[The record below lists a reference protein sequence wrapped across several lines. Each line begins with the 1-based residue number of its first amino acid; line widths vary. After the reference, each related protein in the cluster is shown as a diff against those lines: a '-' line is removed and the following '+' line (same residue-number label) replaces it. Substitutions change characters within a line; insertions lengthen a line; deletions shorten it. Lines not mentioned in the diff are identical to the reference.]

1 VILGGNMR
9 YRAIQEALQDAQFR
23 KARGVAGKDEVPAS
37 WVQDASDWSAEDRQA
52 FIVLDNAP
60 PGVSGEWDW
69 DLLANEWDAESL
81 NGWGLF
87 VPVVRELTAE
97 QIREAENAG
106 GAADSTE
113 ATYEAEMSKN
123 TKGVIPIIP
132 RYDEH
137 YQAFIIVCENR
148 IDEAWLRKKLNIEEP
163 QQSYK
168 DKKIRQSNV
177 ITIKQLKALLCA
189 QS

>member
-1 VILGGNMR
+1 
-9 YRAIQEALQDAQFR
+9 
-23 KARGVAGKDEVPAS
+23 
-37 WVQDASDWSAEDRQA
+37 
-52 FIVLDNAP
+52 
-60 PGVSGEWDW
+60 
-69 DLLANEWDAESL
+69 
-81 NGWGLF
+81 
-87 VPVVRELTAE
+87 
-97 QIREAENAG
+97 
-106 GAADSTE
+106 
-113 ATYEAEMSKN
+113 MSKK
-123 TKGVIPIIP
+123 TQGAIPIIP
-132 RYDEH
+132 KYDEH